1 MLTETENPVV
11 RRALE
16 NQARVANLGSC
27 GYPIDWDTE
36 FPESKS
42 LIRHYSD
49 LYRGEDLNY
58 IYDQFFNAIPEICSD
73 EIYDLTP
80 GSSIQLTIKSVD
92 KKGVIFEQG
101 SIKETI
107 ICNTNLYQYPRFRDF
122 IPTKPIACK
131 IISRT
136 QNTIT
141 VDPFAEMLDNW
152 LRDHT
157 TNFKDQYHM
166 TEDRSVEVQDLRLI
180 RGGFMGRVRID
191 SISDFCGKDVFF
203 EAFIPGSQIV
213 LNIEYDFDK
222 WVGRSVKTFIINYST
237 KPRST
242 DKVLMCSAKEYLR
255 HQGNKLMIEWF
266 KMWCDN
272 GEAWK
277 ALSETKMEGVIT
289 GTTHTANKCGAFVE
303 LPDQHITSM
312 IPCKP
317 DMLCT
322 YKRGSHV
329 MVSVESFEEPMKWN
343 GIQYEHLAPYEI
355 ENDILNR
362 ISIRLT
368 LKESRE

>member
-1 MLTETENPVV
+1 
-11 RRALE
+11 
-16 NQARVANLGSC
+16 
-27 GYPIDWDTE
+27 
-36 FPESKS
+36 
-42 LIRHYSD
+42 
-49 LYRGEDLNY
+49 
-58 IYDQFFNAIPEICSD
+58 
-73 EIYDLTP
+73 
-80 GSSIQLTIKSVD
+80 
-92 KKGVIFEQG
+92 
-101 SIKETI
+101 
-107 ICNTNLYQYPRFRDF
+107 
-122 IPTKPIACK
+122 
-131 IISRT
+131 
-136 QNTIT
+136 
-141 VDPFAEMLDNW
+141 
-152 LRDHT
+152 
-157 TNFKDQYHM
+157 
-166 TEDRSVEVQDLRLI
+166 
-180 RGGFMGRVRID
+180 
-191 SISDFCGKDVFF
+191 
-203 EAFIPGSQIV
+203 
-213 LNIEYDFDK
+213 
-222 WVGRSVKTFIINYST
+222 
-237 KPRST
+237 
-242 DKVLMCSAKEYLR
+242 
-255 HQGNKLMIEWF
+255 MIEWF